1 MILKKPKFWD
11 YKKPNI
17 YALILFPL
25 AFLINQFSYFN
36 LNNHKKKFK
45 IKTICIGNIYL
56 GGTGKTTL
64 SIKINKLLN
73 MKGIKSC
80 LIKKYYKNQIDEQR
94 LLKNY
99 GKLFVSKKRTEA
111 LNKAEN
117 NNYEIAIFD
126 DGLQD
131 KSINYDIKFVCF
143 NNINWIGNGLTIPAG
158 PLREK
163 FSNIKK
169 YKHLFLIGNDEN
181 LNEIKNQIYK
191 VNPSIEIH
199 YAKYIPTN
207 ISEFKENENYIV
219 FSGIGNHQTF
229 LSMIKLYG
237 LNVLKDFQY
246 PDHYNY
252 KDNDLKKILEH
263 AKKLNCKIITTEKD
277 YFRINVQYLD
287 KIKFIK
293 TELKIFDEDKLIN
306 SIYKT

>member
-17 YALILFPL
+17 FALILFPL
-25 AFLINQFSYFN
+25 AFLINQFNY
-36 LNNHKKKFK
+36 LNFRNHKEKFK
-45 IKTICIGNIYL
+45 IKTICVGNIYL

-64 SIKINKLLN
+64 SIKIHKLLSK
-73 MKGIKSC
+73 KGIKSC

-111 LNKAEN
+111 LNQAEN
-117 NNYEIAIFD
+117 KNYEIAILD

-131 KSINYDIKFVCF
+131 KSINYDIKFICF

-163 FSNIKK
+163 FSNIKN

-199 YAKYIPTN
+199 YAKYVPTN
-207 ISEFKENENYIV
+207 INEFKKNENYIV

-252 KDNDLKKILEH
+252 KDYDLKKIFQY

-293 TELKIFDEDKLIN
+293 TELKIFDENKLID
-306 SIYKT
+306 SIL